1 MMKLCALA
9 HLAMLAK
16 ALRAWSG
23 VFVMLDWCVYSRSWH
38 GQFGVVVFA
47 FVTLR
52 PAVPSGNFCA
62 DGLCSG
68 LRLFALAVLD
78 WLHP

>member
-23 VFVMLDWCVYSRSWH
+23 VFVMLDWCLYSRSWR
-38 GQFGVVVFA
+38 GQFGVVAFA
-47 FVTLR
+47 FVTLC
-52 PAVPSGNFCA
+52 PAVPLGNF
-62 DGLCSG
+62 GFSHLLC
-68 LRLFALAVLD
+68 
-78 WLHP
+78 

>member
-23 VFVMLDWCVYSRSWH
+23 VFVMLDWCVYSRSWR

-47 FVTLR
+47 FVTIR

-68 LRLFALAVLD
+68 LWFFALAVLVR
-78 WLHP
+78 LHP

>member
-23 VFVMLDWCVYSRSWH
+23 VFVMLDLCVYSRSWR
-38 GQFGVVVFA
+38 GQFGVVVLLLLC
-47 FVTLR
+47 FVQMCPRAT
-52 PAVPSGNFCA
+52 
-62 DGLCSG
+62 
-68 LRLFALAVLD
+68 
-78 WLHP
+78 

>member
-23 VFVMLDWCVYSRSWH
+23 VFVMLDWCVYSQSWR

-68 LRLFALAVLD
+68 LRFFALAVLVR
-78 WLHP
+78 LHP

>member
-1 MMKLCALA
+1 MKLCAHA

-23 VFVMLDWCVYSRSWH
+23 VFVMLDWCVCIRSWR

-47 FVTLR
+47 FVALC
-52 PAVPSGNFCA
+52 PAVPSGNLGA

-68 LRLFALAVLD
+68 LRFFALAVLI

>member
-9 HLAMLAK
+9 HLAMLTK
-16 ALRAWSG
+16 AFHAWSG
-23 VFVMLDWCVYSRSWH
+23 VFVMLDWCVYSRSWR
-38 GQFGVVVFA
+38 GQFDVVVFA
-47 FVTLR
+47 FVTIR

-68 LRLFALAVLD
+68 LRFFALAVLVR
-78 WLHP
+78 LHP